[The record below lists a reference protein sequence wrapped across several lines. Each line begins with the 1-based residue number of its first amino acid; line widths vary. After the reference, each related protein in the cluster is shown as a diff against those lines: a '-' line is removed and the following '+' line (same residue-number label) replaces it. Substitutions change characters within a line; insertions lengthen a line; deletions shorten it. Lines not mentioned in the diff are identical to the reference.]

1 MPTNIFCVITQ
12 FARTGRASGAMCSYT
27 GVNGSPMCANG
38 KILNGILRNPQ
49 RWNRSDAL
57 ITTDCGAIGMMQHQP
72 ANASAPE
79 VAAAWALNNGTDIE
93 MGDQLYATKLPTAIS
108 KGLTSYDTVKESV
121 RRSLRLQFSV
131 GRFDSIGNNQSNP
144 WAHIPLDVVNSTEHQ
159 QVLHEAAL
167 QSYVLLK
174 NNGALPLRMGSKVA
188 VLGPQA
194 FSRGLFG
201 DYSNSPCSSDD
212 KDCTRT
218 IAEGIAQVNV
228 GGTTSSAFG
237 VDVTIP
243 INATNSS
250 SCDKPIYQP
259 HDLNASSNHGDK
271 CIPEALALVDS
282 ADAVVLALGIDGNI
296 EHENVDRPDT
306 APPGLQTPFA
316 QRVLSKAATVGK
328 PVILVM
334 AGIGT
339 LAIDDLMSSSGGP
352 AAIVEAF
359 APGHTA
365 VALAESLF
373 GVHNRWGKMPV
384 TVYPHSYIK
393 EQPMTNYD
401 MAAPPGRTYKY
412 YRGRALFKFGE
423 GLSYTNFSLTCRA
436 TGSLAPPLTA
446 SCDVTNTGDRT
457 GDEVVMVYHVAGAAV
472 RAAATKT
479 HPVPLRSLVGFER
492 VTLGAG
498 TTQTIHFP
506 PFERKSFELVNADGN
521 RTLYPGEHSLVFS
534 RGHGAEVAVNVTL

>member
-1 MPTNIFCVITQ
+1 
-12 FARTGRASGAMCSYT
+12 
-27 GVNGSPMCANG
+27 MCANG

-131 GRFDSIGNNQSNP
+131 GRFDPIGNKESNP
-144 WAHIPLDVVNSTEHQ
+144 WAHIPLDIVNSTEHQ

-271 CIPEALALVDS
+271 CISEALALVHS
-282 ADAVVLALGIDGNI
+282 ADAVVLALGIDENI

-316 QRVLSKAATVGK
+316 QAVLSTAAAVDK

-359 APGHTA
+359 ALGHTA

-401 MAAPPGRTYKY
+401 MAVPPGRTYKY

-436 TGSLAPPLTA
+436 MGSLALPLA
-446 SCDVTNTGDRT
+446 VSCNVTNTGDRT
-457 GDEVVMVYHVAGAAV
+457 GDEVVMVYHVAGAVV
-472 RAAATKT
+472 RATATKT

-498 TTQTIHFP
+498 TTRTIQFR